1 MRILSISGENI
12 ASLAQPFCIDFT
24 TQPLAS
30 AGLFAITGET
40 GAGKSSILDA
50 MCLALYGDAPRL
62 SGGAAADEVPD
73 PSGEAIKAK
82 DSRAILRRGAT
93 QGWAEVRFTARDG
106 QDYIARWQA
115 RRARD
120 KADGRLQHVQRSVA
134 RATDGQV
141 LANQTNAVTE
151 QIEALTGFSYDEF
164 RRTVLL
170 AQGDF
175 DSFLRADTNERA
187 GLLEKVTG
195 TGLYRAVSVRIFER
209 TESAQ
214 QAYDALTQQRAGYQ
228 VLSVEDRSAME
239 AEVLAL
245 NEAGREDALLSND
258 VKVAIDRHTRLAE
271 TARLLWLAEDVERQ
285 ALAAQTEAADE
296 RDWLS
301 RIDRAAPLRAPWQSV
316 QGAVQRLDA
325 AQKQV
330 ETTCLA
336 AGEAA
341 AKAAEDQHIAALA
354 ETDFA
359 TKEAEFKAFGPIW
372 DQAAALDSQIT
383 SAQSEL
389 ESARARAITL
399 EQDAKAERGILTSLI
414 QEEGTARATMT
425 EAEEKLASLSAD
437 CALADDW
444 QQIAQ
449 RITDHAEAQQTLNRA
464 EAAATKNGADVARL
478 NQSLAELIA
487 LADKDRA
494 AEVTLTE
501 HSKELADQIAA
512 RELAHPSGRGGELA
526 VLSSTLESMAQAALD
541 YTAAT
546 TERAAAEADGK
557 RAAQSVTDA
566 IAQGAAATAAL
577 TVAEAQVT
585 ALAAP
590 TEQAALAAS
599 DAARNMRLRLEPGAP
614 CPVCGSC
621 DHPTHADAA
630 IADLA
635 ARLRS
640 DLGAA
645 RQLAHEARNRQA
657 EAHRACDRA
666 QGEVDQAVLNIKTAE
681 SRITAAQDQ
690 WQKARAKALTITH
703 CPDLPAHPDADPSH
717 LFAISADIA
726 EAQRIEV
733 AAQADLTR
741 LRRQLSDLASRRD
754 TLLSTIS
761 GHARARDALNLERA
775 EAEKL
780 LALAAQEAEGAKG
793 LVLRHTVALRP
804 ILEKLGEAADALDA
818 PDLTTRLS
826 KRVSVVVD
834 LRTTRV
840 AASTSLVALGPKIAT
855 AQSRVDSAQTQAREA
870 QDGAET
876 RQASLATLL
885 AERASLLDG
894 EATSLHRTRH
904 NEARRSALAAQDAAS
919 KAQAASASMAA
930 AAQARADTAEQEK
943 VDAETAVMIAQTTL
957 DATLA
962 GSDLVVADLDALFA
976 HPVEDV
982 TAARQKLRALDDA
995 VTSARATVVSRKVDS
1010 EAAQAGG
1017 VPEQPIEELAETLAK
1032 LDATAISREQRVG
1045 AINEEFRRD
1054 AATRAGLAGLDAEIE
1069 IAGKERNVWQ
1079 AVNHAVGSRNGD
1091 RFARIAQSI
1100 TLDVLVDHANQH
1112 LVDLNPR
1119 YRLRRAADLALQV
1132 EDRDMAGEARATRS
1146 LSGGERFLVSLALA
1160 LALSRMGGKGGLVAT
1175 LFIDEGFGSLDA
1187 GSLDLAIDALEG
1199 LRSQGRQVG
1208 VISHVEA
1215 MKDRIPTRI
1224 TIRKQGGGKS
1234 VVEFDGLI

>member
-1 MRILSISGENI
+1 MRILTISGQNI
-12 ASLAQPFCIDFT
+12 ASLAQPFAIDFT
-24 TQPLAS
+24 TAPLAG

-106 QDYIARWQA
+106 QDYIARWQT

-120 KADGRLQHVQRSVA
+120 KADGRLQNVSRSVA
-134 RATDGQV
+134 RASDGQV
-141 LANQTNAVTE
+141 LANQTTAVTE
-151 QIEALTGFSYDEF
+151 QVEALTGFSYDEF

-175 DSFLRADTNERA
+175 DAFLRADTNERA

-195 TGLYRAVSVRIFER
+195 TELYRAVSVRIFER
-209 TESAQ
+209 TETAR
-214 QAYDALTQQRAGYQ
+214 QAHDALTQQRAGYQ
-228 VLSVEDRSAME
+228 VLSVEDRTAME
-239 AEVLAL
+239 AEVFAL
-245 NEAGREDALLSND
+245 TEAGQEDALRSKA
-258 VKVAIDRHTRLAE
+258 VKAAIDQHTRLAE
-271 TARLLWLAEDVERQ
+271 TTRLLGLAEDVERQ

-316 QGAVQRLDA
+316 QGAAGRLNSA
-325 AQKQV
+325 LIQV
-330 ETTCLA
+330 DTTRLA
-336 AGEAA
+336 ASETA
-341 AKAAEDQHIAALA
+341 AKAAENQRIATLA
-354 ETDFA
+354 ETELG

-383 SAQSEL
+383 SALSEL
-389 ESARARAITL
+389 KAARDRAITL
-399 EQDAKAERGILTSLI
+399 EQDAGAERTTFASLK
-414 QEEGTARATMT
+414 QEESTASATMT
-425 EAEEKLASLSAD
+425 EAAEKLASLSAD
-437 CALADDW
+437 SALADDW
-444 QQIAQ
+444 PQIAQ
-449 RITDHAEAQQTLNRA
+449 RIADHADAQQILTRA
-464 EAAATKNGADVARL
+464 EAAATEHGANVARL
-478 NQSLAELIA
+478 DQSLAGLIA
-487 LADKDRA
+487 QTDNDRA
-494 AEVTLTE
+494 AEAALYE
-501 HSKELADQIAA
+501 HSKGLANQIAA

-526 VLSSTLESMAQAALD
+526 VLSSALAGMAQAAVD

-546 TERAAAEADGK
+546 TERAAAEAAGK
-557 RAAQSVTDA
+557 RAAQSVTEG
-566 IAQGAAATAAL
+566 IAEGAAATAAL

-590 TEQAALAAS
+590 TDQATLAAS
-599 DAARNMRLRLEPGAP
+599 DTARDMRLRLEPGAP

-635 ARLRS
+635 TRLRA

-645 RQLAHEARNRQA
+645 RQAAQAARNRQA

-666 QGEVDQAVLNIKTAE
+666 QTQIDQAALNVTAAE
-681 SRITAAQDQ
+681 SRITGAQDQ
-690 WQKARAKALTITH
+690 WQKAREKALTIAH
-703 CPDLPAHPDADPSH
+703 CPNLPAHPDADPSH

-733 AAQADLTR
+733 AAQAELST
-741 LRRQLSDLASRRD
+741 LRRELSDLATRRD
-754 TLLSTIS
+754 ALLSTIS
-761 GHARARDALNLERA
+761 GHAQARDALNLERA

-780 LALAAQEAEGAKG
+780 LALAAQEADGAKG

-804 ILEKLGEAADALDA
+804 ILEKLGEATDALNA

-834 LRTTRV
+834 LRTTRE
-840 AASTSLVALGPKIAT
+840 AALTSLVALGPKIAT

-876 RQASLATLL
+876 RQASLAGLQ
-885 AERASLLDG
+885 AERAPLLDG
-894 EATSLHRTRH
+894 RATALHRTRH
-904 NEARRSALAAQDAAS
+904 NEARRAALATQDAAR
-919 KAQAASASMAA
+919 KAQATSASNAA
-930 AAQARADTAEQEK
+930 AAQARADAADQEK
-943 VDAETAVMIAQTTL
+943 ADAEVAVRTARITL
-957 DATLA
+957 DAAVA
-962 GSDLVVADLDALFA
+962 GSELALADLDVLFA
-976 HPVEDV
+976 CSVADV
-982 TAARQKLRALDDA
+982 AAVRQKLRALDDA
-995 VTSARATVVSRKVDS
+995 ITSARATVASRKVDRDV
-1010 EAAQAGG
+1010 AQAGG
-1017 VPEQPIEELAETLAK
+1017 VPEQPIDELAEALTA
-1032 LDATAISREQRVG
+1032 LDAAAITREQRVG
-1045 AINEEFRRD
+1045 AIKEEFRRD
-1054 AATRAGLAGLDAEIE
+1054 TTTRASLAGLDAEIAT
-1069 IAGKERNVWQ
+1069 AGNERDVWQ
-1079 AVNHAVGSRNGD
+1079 AVNHAIGSRNGD

-1132 EDRDMAGEARATRS
+1132 EDRDMANEARATRS

-1199 LRSQGRQVG
+1199 LQSQGRQVG
-1208 VISHVEA
+1208 VISHVEV
-1215 MKDRIPTRI
+1215 MKDRIPTQI
-1224 TIRKQGGGKS
+1224 AVRKQGGGKS
-1234 VVEFDGLI
+1234 VVEINGLG